1 MGFALPVT
9 VETVK
14 HYKKEMT
21 HISRDEK
28 SACSIGVKIIEEMIK
43 GDISFIEA
51 ENKEYRYMVDDSS
64 VTVICT
70 VNGYYDI
77 AKHNKY

>member
-1 MGFALPVT
+1 
-9 VETVK
+9 
-14 HYKKEMT
+14 
-21 HISRDEK
+21 
-28 SACSIGVKIIEEMIK
+28 MIK

-51 ENKEYRYMVDDSS
+51 ENKEYRYMADDSS